1 MDFGYYILDEQKR
14 PVKCDDFSKVG
25 NFMGMSVARNSHN
38 GVEVSTVFLVMEHG
52 TDELGRPLLFESM
65 VFGGPHDGI
74 QFRYSTWEDAE
85 VGHESL
91 LWVLTE
97 ERDKKLGEL
106 GI

>member
-14 PVKCDDFSKVG
+14 VVKCDDFSKMG
-25 NFMGMSVARNSHN
+25 YFMGQSVARNSHN
-38 GVEVSTVFLVMEHG
+38 GVEVSTVFLGRAHG
-52 TDELGRPLLFESM
+52 TDERGRPILFESM
-65 VFGGPHDGI
+65 VFGGPRDGM

-85 VGHESL
+85 VGHDSL

>member
-1 MDFGYYILDEQKR
+1 M
-14 PVKCDDFSKVG
+14 
-25 NFMGMSVARNSHN
+25 
-38 GVEVSTVFLVMEHG
+38 
-52 TDELGRPLLFESM
+52 
-65 VFGGPHDGI
+65 